1 MAIST
6 TTFNERLIRLED
18 RAKKGHSKRR
28 GAKRGRKGLV
38 VFVAIGVLVAGASI
52 AQESMPRFRVWAG
65 AALEHVS
72 ALLPR

>member
-1 MAIST
+1 MPCST
-6 TTFNERLIRLED
+6 TTFTGRLVRLED
-18 RAKKGHSKRR
+18 RAKKDHGKRR

-38 VFVAIGVLVAGASI
+38 LLVAIGVLVAGASI
-52 AQESMPRFRVWAG
+52 AQESMPEVRVWAG

>member
-18 RAKKGHSKRR
+18 RAKKDHSKRR
-28 GAKRGRKGLV
+28 GAKRGRNSLV
-38 VFVAIGVLVAGASI
+38 LLVAIGVLVAGAGI
-52 AQESMPRFRVWAG
+52 AQESMPQFRVWAG